1 MKRTDRFEPKST
13 EPPVIEVKDLCIK
26 FPRHGAIPYVRPIG

>member
-13 EPPVIEVKDLCIK
+13 EPPVIEVRICASSS
-26 FPRHGAIPYVRPIG
+26 RATAT